1 MKFRRSKSSRTESQA
16 SQISM
21 EATDWLVR
29 LRDTDVDPEEP
40 YPDPAE
46 RQNAFIKWVT
56 RSPAHVQ
63 AFLEIMEV
71 ERRAGHP
78 DPQRLIKIQ
87 ELLDASPAD
96 VIQLFDSPP
105 DGDQRSVAES
115 ATKEVPAWRRTVFSR
130 KVFIGVAAAF
140 LICAIA
146 ITVYLGTLPPN
157 DYITGIGEQRT
168 CKLRDGSVII
178 LNTDTEVQVDY
189 SKQTRGIRLVKGEAL
204 FMVEHD
210 ATRPFIVSAG
220 TANVRAVGTQFNVRR
235 REQSTEV
242 AVVEGIVQVSTAA
255 ATPLSTEAPE
265 HSSPTDPSPKGR
277 SITPAA
283 IRLAAGEKAQV
294 STGGMKISASHDIE
308 DVLSWRQRRLTFRD
322 TRLSDVVAEFN
333 RYNRSQIRIEGS
345 AAQDMQMTGIFDA
358 DHPQAIILFAQKN
371 DALTVAPEGENWVI
385 RSRE

>member
-1 MKFRRSKSSRTESQA
+1 MRFRRSKSSRTAPQD

-21 EATDWLVR
+21 EAAEWLVR
-29 LRDTDVDPEEP
+29 LQDADVDPEEP
-40 YPDPAE
+40 YPDPLE
-46 RQNAFIKWVT
+46 RQNAFYKWLT

-78 DPQRLIKIQ
+78 DPQRLIKVQ

-96 VIQLFDSPP
+96 VIQLFDPP
-105 DGDQRSVAES
+105 FGGNQRLPAES
-115 ATKEVPAWRRTVFSR
+115 AADSAPKDVPGRHR
-130 KVFIGVAAAF
+130 KVFVRVAAVF
-140 LICAIA
+140 LICAMA
-146 ITVYLGTLPPN
+146 TALYLLTLPRN

-168 CKLRDGSVII
+168 CKLRDGSVIV

-189 SKQTRGIRLVKGEAL
+189 SKQIRALRLVKGEAL

-220 TANVRAVGTQFNVRR
+220 SANVRAVGTQFNVRR

-255 ATPLSTEAPE
+255 AVPLSTEQPE
-265 HSSPTDPSPKGR
+265 HSSPVDTPSQGR

-294 STGGMKISASHDIE
+294 STGGMKISTSHDIE
-308 DVLSWRQRRLTFRD
+308 GVLSWRQRRLTFRD
-322 TRLSDVVAEFN
+322 TRLEDVVAEFN

-371 DALTVAPEGENWVI
+371 DTLTVEPEGENWVI

>member
-21 EATDWLVR
+21 QATDWLVR
-29 LRDTDVDPEEP
+29 LQDTDVDPEEP
-40 YPDPAE
+40 YPDPSE
-46 RQNAFIKWVT
+46 RQNAFIKWLT

-115 ATKEVPAWRRTVFSR
+115 AAKEAPAWRRTVFSR
-130 KVFIGVAAAF
+130 KVFIGVAATF
-140 LICAIA
+140 LICAVA

-189 SKQTRGIRLVKGEAL
+189 SQNIRGIRLVKGEAL

-210 ATRPFIVSAG
+210 ATRPFIVNAG
-220 TANVRAVGTQFNVRR
+220 NANVRAVGTQFNVRR

-265 HSSPTDPSPKGR
+265 HSSPTDTPPRGR

-283 IRLAAGEKAQV
+283 VRLAAGEKAQV

-345 AAQDMQMTGIFDA
+345 AARDMQMTGIFDA

-371 DALTVAPEGENWVI
+371 DTLTVAPEGENWVI